1 MPQNDKERTSLI
13 QRRIKAILFD
23 LGETILNFGKLNT
36 SGLFTQAART
46 TYDFLK
52 QLSQP
57 VGSFHLYLWR
67 NIFGLRVHYLI
78 SSITGNDFD
87 SLTLLKKN
95 GQKKGF
101 KLSDQQWEQ
110 LNWLWYQP
118 LSTKASIE
126 PDIVQTLTKLTN
138 DGVKLGIVSN
148 TFVHSSSLDRHLA
161 QCELLEF
168 FPLRIYSYQLHCRK
182 PHKGIFLAA
191 AQQIGEDP
199 EDILFVGDRI
209 NKDIKG
215 AIKAGMTP
223 VLKTAYTNT
232 GKKVPPGVEIINTI
246 AELPNLVGK
255 ISPTSLFHNP
265 KETEPARKQIT

>member
-1 MPQNDKERTSLI
+1 MTQH
-13 QRRIKAILFD
+13 RIKAVLFD

-36 SGLFTQAART
+36 SSLFAEAGRL

-52 QLSQP
+52 QQSQP
-57 VGSFHLYLWR
+57 VGSFHFYLWR
-67 NIFGLRVHYLI
+67 NLIGLRMHHLI

-87 SLTLLKKN
+87 SLTLLKRN

-101 KLSDQQWEQ
+101 NLTNQQWEQ

-118 LSTKASIE
+118 LSAKASME
-126 PDIVQTLTKLTN
+126 PGLIQTLTKLTN
-138 DGVKLGIVSN
+138 DGIKLGIVSN

-161 QCELLEF
+161 QYELLEF

-182 PHKGIFLAA
+182 PHKEIFLAA
-191 AQQIGEDP
+191 AEQIGESP
-199 EDILFVGDRI
+199 ENILFVGDRV

-215 AIKAGMTP
+215 AINAGMIP

-232 GKKVPPGVEIINTI
+232 GKKIPPGVEKINTI
-246 AELPNLVGK
+246 AELPELVK
-255 ISPTSLFHNP
+255 KYLLHS
-265 KETEPARKQIT
+265 

>member
-1 MPQNDKERTSLI
+1 MTQH
-13 QRRIKAILFD
+13 RIKAILFD
-23 LGETILNFGKLNT
+23 LGETLLNFGKLKT
-36 SGLFTQAART
+36 SSLFAEAGRL

-57 VGSFHLYLWR
+57 VGNFHFYLWH
-67 NIFGLRVHYLI
+67 NLIGLRIHHLI
-78 SSITGNDFD
+78 STITGNDFD

-101 KLSDQQWEQ
+101 DLTDEQWEQ

-126 PDIVQTLTKLTN
+126 PDLAHTLTKLTN
-138 DGVKLGIVSN
+138 DGLKLGIVSN

-161 QCELLEF
+161 QYELLDF

-182 PHKGIFLAA
+182 PHKEIFLAA
-191 AQQIGEDP
+191 AEQIGERS
-199 EDILFVGDRI
+199 EDTLFVGDRI

-215 AIKAGMTP
+215 AINAGMIP
-223 VLKTAYTNT
+223 ILKTAYTNT
-232 GKKVPPGVEIINTI
+232 GKKIPSGVRTIDTI
-246 AELPNLVGK
+246 AELPELVKK
-255 ISPTSLFHNP
+255 ISST
-265 KETEPARKQIT
+265 